1 MGAITQSLLSFEEFE
16 RLPDTPGKREL
27 LKGELIELPP
37 PEFRHTAIAHRIY
50 KRLDVALNEA
60 HARGEAVEL
69 GVPYIEMGYK
79 LSGDGF
85 VRPDVSVAF
94 AVDEPEKYIEGSPAI
109 AVEVISPSNTVEEMD
124 LKTKLY
130 FDNGA
135 LEVWLIHRKARFI
148 TVHVPGQT
156 REIGEN
162 DTLTTTLLPGFQFP
176 VREILGR

>member
-1 MGAITQSLLSFEEFE
+1 MGTTTQTLLSFEEFE
-16 RLPDTPGKREL
+16 RLPDTAGQREL

-60 HARGEAVEL
+60 HVRGEAAEL

-79 LSGDGF
+79 LSGDSF
-85 VRPDVSVAF
+85 SVAL
-94 AVDEPEKYIEGSPAI
+94 AAGEPEKYIEGSPAI

-148 TVHVPGQT
+148 TVHVLGQT
-156 REIGEN
+156 REIGGN
-162 DTLTTTLLPGFQFP
+162 DTLTTTVLPGFQFH